1 MTNVTAQ
8 LESNVRSYC
17 HSFPTVFAK
26 ASGSTLTDV
35 QGRRY
40 LDFFSGAGTLNYGHN
55 HPVLKQRLLDYIATD
70 GLVHGLDMATEAKQV
85 FMEADGYLGPGAG
98 LNILTTC
105 ATRVFAEVA
114 VERHDVV
121 GAAG

>member
-1 MTNVTAQ
+1 MTNAIAQ
-8 LESNVRSYC
+8 LESHVGSYC
-17 HSFPTVFAK
+17 RALPTVFTR

-35 QGRRY
+35 PGGRY
-40 LDFFSGAGTLNYGHN
+40 VDFFSGAGTLDYGHN
-55 HPVLKQRLLDYIATD
+55 HPVLKQRLLDYIASD

-114 VERHDVV
+114 VECHDVV
-121 GAAG
+121 GAAR